1 MNDLETR
8 STLTPPVWLFAGVLA
23 VLAGAGVYNIVA
35 GDLTVGIASL
45 VIAGA
50 LSPIVRQV
58 WRDR

>member
-8 STLTPPVWLFAGVLA
+8 STLTPPVWLFAGILLVL
-23 VLAGAGVYNIVA
+23 VGVGAYNVVA
-35 GDLTVGIASL
+35 GDLTVGISSL